1 MKLRSER
8 DLYNETMEDYNSV
21 CRRLKMFQEAEKKD
35 SSNTTHV
42 DILLLKKKQL
52 EVKLRAARLQGR
64 TK

>member
-1 MKLRSER
+1 MKLRLER

-21 CRRLKMFQEAEKKD
+21 CRRLKMLQEAEKKD
-35 SSNTTHV
+35 LSNTTHV

>member
-1 MKLRSER
+1 MKLRLER
-8 DLYNETMEDYNSV
+8 DLYNETMEDYNNV

-35 SSNTTHV
+35 LSNTTHV